1 MDFEPAPSPRDN
13 ILTSSL
19 CDTRDFSASADF
31 SDDTHHR
38 TSLSNQDTGYQTA
51 SLQSTNQESVS
62 LHTNLTNQF
71 GSLPFN
77 VTSQDTSQMLTNQEK
92 PPILNLTHH
101 FSMIANQK
109 EDEKNLGSDTANQKS
124 ASLFPKQKL
133 LFMDDDIDT
142 DYTPKNSVATKQL
155 FGDSALP
162 DDFSLSQS
170 QMEMDVKVSDI
181 DCVDTQ
187 EEEVLSRARQAL
199 AMANSMYPQDEKQDV
214 KSGILIDRID
224 PLSEKPTDH
233 KPSASMYVNYFI
245 GLPTNL

>member
-1 MDFEPAPSPRDN
+1 MDFEPAPSPQDN

-77 VTSQDTSQMLTNQEK
+77 VTYQDTSQMLTNKEK
-92 PPILNLTHH
+92 PPFLNRSHH
-101 FSMIANQK
+101 FSVITNQE
-109 EDEKNLGSDTANQKS
+109 EDEKNFGSDIVNQKS

-133 LFMDDDIDT
+133 LFMDDDVDT

-162 DDFSLSQS
+162 DDFSVSQS
-170 QMEMDVKVSDI
+170 QMDMDVKVSEI
-181 DCVDTQ
+181 NSVDTH

-199 AMANSMYPQDEKQDV
+199 AMANSMYPQDKKDV

-224 PLSEKPTDH
+224 SISEKSTDH

-245 GLPTNL
+245 G